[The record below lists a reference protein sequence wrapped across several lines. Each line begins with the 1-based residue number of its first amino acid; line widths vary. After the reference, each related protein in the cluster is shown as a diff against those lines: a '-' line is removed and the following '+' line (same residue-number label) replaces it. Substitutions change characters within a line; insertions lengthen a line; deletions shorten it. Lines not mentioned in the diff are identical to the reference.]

1 MARVRQTRDEARRVV
16 VSRLDWRSAQRD
28 DQAVA
33 QAIHAGESMD
43 GIYNLDEAGLLDA
56 FYHFLDD
63 IGFLGLIGGLGLP
76 GVKRVLLPVL
86 QFVLRYL
93 LKTLYGIAS
102 MNALP
107 PLLFS
112 NVALMRLIGFNAH
125 QVGYGLTR
133 RGDARRRLRPKRG
146 PLSPQCLAENI
157 CKLGVEHL
165 AALFNGTV
173 RLLVA
178 RGLVQG
184 DLTVALDGSKV
195 LTPESYPGR
204 GCLSVTRTA
213 TEAKTKRAV
222 FNVN

>member
-1 MARVRQTRDEARRVV
+1 MARVRQTRDETRRVV

-43 GIYNLDEAGLLDA
+43 GIYNLDEAGLLDG
-56 FYHFLDD
+56 FYHFLDA

-76 GVKRVLLPVL
+76 GVKRVVLPVL
-86 QFVLRYL
+86 QFVLLYL

-125 QVGYGLTR
+125 QIGQGLTR

-146 PLSPQCLAENI
+146 PLSPQCLAQNMESTKKPGVSSCCMCRWDRRLHRPEAWI
-157 CKLGVEHL
+157 PGPERAVPLVVEHL
-165 AALFNGTV
+165 CPHL
-173 RLLVA
+173 
-178 RGLVQG
+178 
-184 DLTVALDGSKV
+184 
-195 LTPESYPGR
+195 
-204 GCLSVTRTA
+204 
-213 TEAKTKRAV
+213 
-222 FNVN
+222 